1 MSDQMVS
8 GPVRGLYRYPVKGL
22 TADPMETVDLA
33 IGETFPFDRAWAIE
47 HGQGRFD
54 PDQPQYLPKVAFLMV
69 MRQPE
74 LTSLQTTFDAATCDL
89 TIRRQGNTLAQGR
102 LTSEEGCRAIEAF
115 FAEFLGDALHGPLRV
130 VHAKDHS
137 FSDVPIKCVHILNL
151 ASVRALEREMG
162 RTVDPARFRANI
174 VVDLP
179 LPWME
184 FSWVGKQVSLG
195 GVTLDV
201 LDRTERCAATNAA
214 PGAGKRDMEIPATLE
229 RAYGH
234 MDMGIYAT
242 VAEAGQVGIGDSITG
257 PPP

>member
-1 MSDQMVS
+1 MSDQLVS

-22 TADPMETVDLA
+22 SADRMETVDLA
-33 IGETFPFDRAWAIE
+33 VGETFPFDRAWAIE

-54 PDQPQYLPKVAFLMV
+54 PDAPRHLPKVAFLMV
-69 MRQPE
+69 MRQAV
-74 LTSLQTTFDAATCDL
+74 LTELQTTFDAETCGL
-89 TIRRQGNTLAQGR
+89 TVRLRGNTLAKGR
-102 LTSEEGCRAIEAF
+102 LTSDEGRREVEACF
-115 FAEFLGDALHGPLRV
+115 TEFLGDSLHGPLRV
-130 VHAKDHS
+130 VHAPGHS

-151 ASVRALEREMG
+151 ASIRALEREMG

-184 FSWVGKQVSLG
+184 FSWVGKQVTLG
-195 GVTLDV
+195 GVTLEV

-229 RAYGH
+229 RAFGH
-234 MDMGIYAT
+234 MDMGVYAT
-242 VAEAGQVGIGDSITG
+242 VAEAGQVGMSDRIAG